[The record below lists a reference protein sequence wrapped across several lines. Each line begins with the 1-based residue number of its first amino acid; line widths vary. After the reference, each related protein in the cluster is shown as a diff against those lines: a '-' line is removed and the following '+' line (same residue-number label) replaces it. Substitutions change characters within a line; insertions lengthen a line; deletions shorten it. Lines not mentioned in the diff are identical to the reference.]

1 MNYSEIYQIYSN
13 LKENLAHK
21 KNAIVKRNLD
31 ELHRIDEE
39 LIVLCEQL
47 KTKDIKEAFKTF
59 TDDEKNQLK
68 ELALEIKKLENNN
81 EILIKHSLDVI
92 NNLMSGILNIAKQD
106 ISSYN
111 SKGLNCTTTDIL
123 GTSSITEEA

>member
-1 MNYSEIYQIYSN
+1 MNYQEIYQIYFK
-13 LKENLAHK
+13 LKENLALK
-21 KNAIVKRNLD
+21 KEAVIKKNLD
-31 ELHRIDEE
+31 ELLRIDEE

-47 KTKDIKEAFKTF
+47 KTIDIKKSFADFSQE
-59 TDDEKNQLK
+59 EKINLK

-92 NNLMSGILNIAKQD
+92 NNLMSGILNIAKKD
-106 ISSYN
+106 ITSYN
-111 SKGLNCTTTDIL
+111 SKGMNCANTDVL

>member
-13 LKENLAHK
+13 LKENLALK

-47 KTKDIKEAFKTF
+47 KTKDIKEIFKTF

-111 SKGLNCTTTDIL
+111 SKGMNCTTTDIL

>member
-1 MNYSEIYQIYSN
+1 MNYSEIYQIYFN
-13 LKENLAHK
+13 LKENLALK

-47 KTKDIKEAFKTF
+47 KTKDIKEIFKTF
-59 TDDEKNQLK
+59 TDNEKNQLK

-111 SKGLNCTTTDIL
+111 SKGMNCTTTDIL

>member
-13 LKENLAHK
+13 LKENLALK

-47 KTKDIKEAFKTF
+47 KTKDIKEIFKTF
-59 TDDEKNQLK
+59 TDNEKNQLK

-111 SKGLNCTTTDIL
+111 SKGMNCTTTDIL

>member
-13 LKENLAHK
+13 LKENLALK

-47 KTKDIKEAFKTF
+47 KTKDIKEIFKTF
-59 TDDEKNQLK
+59 TDDEKKQLK

-111 SKGLNCTTTDIL
+111 SKGMNCTTTDIL

>member
-13 LKENLAHK
+13 LKKNLALK

-111 SKGLNCTTTDIL
+111 SKGMNCTTTDIL

>member
-13 LKENLAHK
+13 LKENLALK

-47 KTKDIKEAFKTF
+47 KTKDIKEIFKTF

-111 SKGLNCTTTDIL
+111 SKGMICTTTDIL
-123 GTSSITEEA
+123 STSSFTEEA

>member
-13 LKENLAHK
+13 LKENLALK

-47 KTKDIKEAFKTF
+47 KTKDIKEIFKTF

-68 ELALEIKKLENNN
+68 ELALEIKK
-81 EILIKHSLDVI
+81 
-92 NNLMSGILNIAKQD
+92 
-106 ISSYN
+106 
-111 SKGLNCTTTDIL
+111 
-123 GTSSITEEA
+123 

>member
-13 LKENLAHK
+13 LKENLALK

-47 KTKDIKEAFKTF
+47 KTEDIKEIFKTF

-111 SKGLNCTTTDIL
+111 SKGMNCTTTDIL

>member
-1 MNYSEIYQIYSN
+1 MNYSEIYQIYFN
-13 LKENLAHK
+13 LKENLALK

-111 SKGLNCTTTDIL
+111 SKGMNCTTTDIL

>member
-13 LKENLAHK
+13 LKENLALK

-47 KTKDIKEAFKTF
+47 KTEDIKEIFKTF
-59 TDDEKNQLK
+59 TDDEKKQLK

-111 SKGLNCTTTDIL
+111 SKGMNCTTTDIL

>member
-13 LKENLAHK
+13 LKENLALK

-47 KTKDIKEAFKTF
+47 KTKDIKETFKTF

-111 SKGLNCTTTDIL
+111 SKGMNCTTTDIL

>member
-13 LKENLAHK
+13 LKENLALK

-111 SKGLNCTTTDIL
+111 SKGMNCTTTDIL

>member
-1 MNYSEIYQIYSN
+1 MNYSEIYQIYFN
-13 LKENLAHK
+13 LKENLALK

-47 KTKDIKEAFKTF
+47 KTKDIKEIFKTF

-111 SKGLNCTTTDIL
+111 SKGMNCTTTDIL